1 MTQRVRDGEIDLVH
15 IPGVSQVVNCFTK
28 WVKESELDASIA
40 YLTNVAARMQA
51 NGETYAVLCTFA
63 ERINAAVAA
72 VDWQRG
78 PWREPAMCYSD
89 A

>member
-1 MTQRVRDGEIDLVH
+1 
-15 IPGVSQVVNCFTK
+15 
-28 WVKESELDASIA
+28 
-40 YLTNVAARMQA
+40 MQA

-72 VDWQRG
+72 RVDWQRG
-78 PWREPAMCYSD
+78 PWRDPAMCYSD